1 MNFKTLPY
9 YLINPARIKKLLKDL
24 TPRNMSGYVKLV
36 IIKENVSSSS
46 IMGYGIVLMQ
56 KRSYPLEI
64 MLVAQTIPFMFIVVK
79 RKIA

>member
-1 MNFKTLPY
+1 
-9 YLINPARIKKLLKDL
+9 
-24 TPRNMSGYVKLV
+24 MSGYVKLV